1 MFEYGQNRWS
11 DNFDEYRP
19 IGRDRE
25 VTARDVIDTLVRHL
39 KINGFSIDEEPEETL
54 TPEQEIDFT
63 TAEWEVLAI

>member
-19 IGRDRE
+19 IGRDDAMGYLESWRSAMIE
-25 VTARDVIDTLVRHL
+25 HYRRLSLLV
-39 KINGFSIDEEPEETL
+39 EPEETL